1 MLDLLI
7 TGGEVASSAL
17 VARLDVG
24 VKDGTIAFLATPG
37 TFDGTAARTIDA
49 AGKIVV
55 PGGVDAHV
63 HFSMPWS
70 PTMVS
75 QSATSGGRAAA
86 FGGTTTFI
94 DFAVQHDAG
103 SLLDAISVK
112 RQELKEDKPSVDY
125 ALHAMIT
132 GQSTLEVLD
141 EMPDAIKEGITS
153 FKMYTTFSSAPDGTT
168 AGMYS
173 DDGRIWGVMSQAARL
188 GGIVMVH
195 CEDDALIAHNIHC
208 LYRDGQQQARNM
220 SKARTGLAEEAAIR
234 RMLLLSRRSNAPL
247 YVCHISSR
255 FGMEALAEARDAH
268 VPAFGEVLHNNLSYT
283 SAEYEQP
290 DGMLYHCYP
299 GLKPQDDQKALWEG
313 VTDGVV
319 DTVSSDEFSLSRA
332 DKLEGQTVDTA
343 TGGHNGIETRIGVFY
358 SGGVTRRSLSLRR
371 FVELTSEGPARL
383 FGLYPR
389 KGVIAPGS
397 DADIVLLDP
406 NAALTLHQSDL
417 HSACDYSIWDGWECA
432 GYPSTTI
439 LRGNVLV
446 EDGRWVGSEGLG
458 DFLRCTS
465 PNEP

>member
-7 TGGEVASSAL
+7 AGGEVASSAS
-17 VARLDVG
+17 VSRLDVG
-24 VKDGTIAFLATPG
+24 VQDGRIAFLATPG
-37 TFDGTAARTIDA
+37 IFDGAAARIIDA
-49 AGKIVV
+49 TGKVVV

-63 HFSMPWS
+63 HFSTPWGL
-70 PTMVS
+70 TMLS

-94 DFAVQHDAG
+94 DFAAQHDAG
-103 SLLDAISVK
+103 SLLDAISA
-112 RQELKEDKPSVDY
+112 RRDELKGSKPSVDY

-132 GQSTLEVLD
+132 GQSTLDVLD

-153 FKMYTTFSSAPDGTT
+153 FKVYTTFSSASDGTT
-168 AGMYS
+168 GLYS

-195 CEDDALIAHNIHC
+195 CEDDSLIAHNIHC
-208 LYRDGQQQARNM
+208 LYRDGQQQTRNM

-268 VPAFGEVLHNNLSYT
+268 IPAFGEVLHNNLSYT
-283 SAEYEQP
+283 SVEYERP

-299 GLKPQDDQKALWEG
+299 GLKPEDDQKALWEG
-313 VTDGVV
+313 VTDGIV
-319 DTVSSDEFSLSRA
+319 DAVSSDEFTLSRA
-332 DKLEGQTVDTA
+332 EKLEGQTVDTA

-358 SGGVTRRSLSLRR
+358 SGAVTQRSLSLRR

-406 NAALTLHQSDL
+406 KAAMTIRQSDL

-446 EDGRWVGSEGLG
+446 ENGQWVGSEGLG